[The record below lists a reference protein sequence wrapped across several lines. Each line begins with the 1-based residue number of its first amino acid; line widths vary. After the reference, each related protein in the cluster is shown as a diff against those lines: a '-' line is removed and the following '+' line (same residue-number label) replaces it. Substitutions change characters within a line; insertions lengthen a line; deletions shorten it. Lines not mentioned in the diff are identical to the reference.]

1 MRYETR
7 MTVKGQITIP
17 KDVRDLLGLAPGQK
31 VSIEMQDD
39 GSVYLSKADEGAK
52 REERLARVREIQAAF
67 KAQDPMPGMDGLS
80 YQRWIR
86 EGPEV

>member
-17 KDVRDLLGLAPGQK
+17 KDVRVSLGLAPGQK
-31 VSIEMQDD
+31 VSIELQGD
-39 GSVYLSKADEGAK
+39 GSVYILKANEAAK
-52 REERLARVREIQAAF
+52 REEKLARVRAIQAAF
-67 KAQDPMPGMDGLS
+67 KAQDPMPGMDGLA